1 MSSCNVLHVCLAVI
15 GWFLIVIIIKLAH
28 FPKLSSV
35 EQLSLLVVVSLD
47 HGVSYI
53 SGIFRESQSLNFTE
67 AGGVRCCWFV
77 LNSEYL
83 HSRKYSCSLSL

>member
-15 GWFLIVIIIKLAH
+15 GWFLIVIIIILAH

-35 EQLSLLVVVSLD
+35 EQLFLLVVVSLD

>member
-15 GWFLIVIIIKLAH
+15 GCFLIVIIIILAH

>member
-15 GWFLIVIIIKLAH
+15 GWFLIVIIIILAH

-47 HGVSYI
+47 HGVS
-53 SGIFRESQSLNFTE
+53 
-67 AGGVRCCWFV
+67 GGVRCCWFV

>member
-15 GWFLIVIIIKLAH
+15 GWFLIVIIIILAH

-47 HGVSYI
+47 QGVSYI

>member
-1 MSSCNVLHVCLAVI
+1 MI
-15 GWFLIVIIIKLAH
+15 GLFLIVIIIILAH
-28 FPKLSSV
+28 FPKLSSL
-35 EQLSLLVVVSLD
+35 EQLSLVVVVSLD

-53 SGIFRESQSLNFTE
+53 SGIFKESQSLNFTE